1 MADAPLKKQKQCEF
15 GEEDVCNLFQRY
27 TAAQVLAFLREIA
40 QSPGVKIDW
49 NDLVKN
55 TASGLTNA
63 RECQI
68 LWRHL
73 AYRQPL
79 PEKMEEQGD
88 QPLDDDSD
96 LEYELEAS
104 PPVSTELAMEA
115 ANCVKRWAIIRK
127 KQGSLNQGG
136 ASSQLS
142 EAQLAARRAIDM
154 ALKDNITGGSST
166 VGNGAAATSNHA
178 SLNASNGDVP
188 ADSNALPS
196 QPQNTRPTNTP
207 TKAAPMS
214 ASMAKPC
221 PPLKKVSAK
230 PNVSDRIQAAAVA
243 AGARIA
249 SPSDAATLF
258 KAAQS
263 KSTVHIMGGGSS
275 LIKSS
280 TTGNNP
286 LPPNVHFM
294 RTGLAANTPTF
305 IATGGEH
312 QTKGSALKPTVPN
325 ASVSHLSKMK
335 SAPSSSA
342 NEPHQMEDK
351 TSSTEVKVPVLD
363 VKPGLKVQEDKAAS
377 VPKCFLKAPNKGPD
391 SNPGKQTVDADSS
404 QCAMSEDMPQSEC
417 KDENPSDN
425 EKWSM
430 VQENCN
436 PGMTGSP
443 GVSPSSVVN
452 GDYAEKMEAST
463 SSEADKS
470 GRKDQ

>member
-27 TAAQVLAFLREIA
+27 TAPQVLAFLREVA

-49 NDLVKN
+49 NDLVKR
-55 TASGLTNA
+55 TASGLTTA

-73 AYRQPL
+73 AYRQPF

-115 ANCVKRWAIIRK
+115 ANCVKRWGIIRK
-127 KQGSLNQGG
+127 KQGSLNLGG
-136 ASSQLS
+136 TSSQLS
-142 EAQLAARRAIDM
+142 EAQLAARRAINM

-166 VGNGAAATSNHA
+166 VGNGAAATGDHA

-188 ADSNALPS
+188 ADSNAFPS
-196 QPQNTRPTNTP
+196 QPPNTHPTNTS
-207 TKAAPMS
+207 TKPAPMS

-221 PPLKKVSAK
+221 PPLKKVPAK
-230 PNVSDRIQAAAVA
+230 QNVSDRIQVAAVA

-263 KSTVHIMGGGSS
+263 NTVHIMGGGSS

-280 TTGNNP
+280 TTGDNP
-286 LPPNVHFM
+286 LPPNVHFI
-294 RTGLAANTPTF
+294 RTALAAKTPTS
-305 IATGGEH
+305 IATGAEH
-312 QTKGSALKPTVPN
+312 QTKGSALKPTAPT
-325 ASVSHLSKMK
+325 APVSQLSKTK
-335 SAPSSSA
+335 RAPSSSA
-342 NEPHQMEDK
+342 NEPQQMEDK
-351 TSSTEVKVPVLD
+351 TSSTEVKVLVLD
-363 VKPGLKVQEDKAAS
+363 VKPGLEVQEDKALS
-377 VPKCFLKAPNKGPD
+377 LPKCFLKAHGKGPD
-391 SNPGKQTVDADSS
+391 SNPGKQTVDADSL
-404 QCAMSEDMPQSEC
+404 QYAMSEDMPKSER
-417 KDENPSDN
+417 KDENPADN
-425 EKWSM
+425 DKWSM
-430 VQENCN
+430 AQGNCN
-436 PGMTGSP
+436 PGMTGSH

-452 GDYAEKMEAST
+452 ADYAGKMEAST

-470 GRKDQ
+470 EPKDQ